1 MNVGLGF
8 SSAKEIGLAAQEA
21 LSSAKIELAG
31 SADLAIVFSSSD
43 MASNSLLK
51 AISGLLP
58 DVPIIGSSS
67 TIIISD
73 SGLSKHGVIILL
85 LSFSEGVYFNTA
97 VTRGLTLRANLAGEE
112 LGDKL
117 LYGFKDVRRSLG
129 LVFSDAL
136 TEVSSDFIFGLQERL
151 GKSFPLAGASASE
164 GMPLKSQLFFGDSI
178 SNDACVGVLW
188 GGKFNFGLGIKHGWK
203 PLGKPHTVTKANGNI
218 VDEIDGKPAVKFYQD
233 YLGCDL
239 ARLKKVLKQVSI
251 FYPIGL
257 NLAGEA
263 EYLLRNILSIEN
275 NGAIRFQGDVP
286 QSSTIRLMIGTKETC
301 LEATRIAAVEAR
313 NSMPEIHGT
322 ESEGKK
328 RKIALVFSSISRY
341 MLLKRDAAKELAIIK
356 EALGPD
362 IAIVGLYTHGE
373 LAPLRAINYRGQVY
387 FHNQAITVLIIG
399 D

>member
-1 MNVGLGF
+1 MNAGLGF
-8 SSAKEIGLAAQEA
+8 SSAKDTGLAAQEA
-21 LSSAKIELAG
+21 LSSAKIGLAG
-31 SADLAIVFSSSD
+31 TADLAVVFSSSD

-51 AISGLLP
+51 TISGLLP

-67 TIIISD
+67 TIIIAD

-85 LSFSEGVYFNTA
+85 LSFSEGTYFNTA

-151 GKSFPLAGASASE
+151 GKSFPLTGSSASE
-164 GMPLKSQLFFGDSI
+164 DTPLKSQLFFGDSI
-178 SNDACVGVLW
+178 TNDACVGILW

-203 PLGKPHTVTKANGNI
+203 PLGKPHTVTKASGNI
-218 VDEIDGKPAVKFYQD
+218 VDEIDARPAVKFYQD

-257 NLAGEA
+257 NLSGEA

-286 QSSTIRLMIGTKETC
+286 ESSTIRLMIGTRETC
-301 LEATRIAAVEAR
+301 LEATRIAAVEAK
-313 NSMPEIHGT
+313 NSMPEIHGR
-322 ESEGKK
+322 EPDGKK
-328 RKIALVFSSISRY
+328 TKIALVFSSISRY
-341 MLLKRDAAKELAIIK
+341 MLLKRDAARELKIIK
-356 EALGPD
+356 EVLGPD
-362 IAIVGLYTHGE
+362 IPILGLYTHGE

-387 FHNQAITVLIIG
+387 FHNQAVTVLIIG